1 MLGVRCWGWGRNF
14 RFFVSPILRFFP
26 RKRRT
31 AIAAKF
37 RRRSH
42 FLTTTWAIPR
52 QSNSAFFAEIRPRQV
67 LGSATWAMHEKFL
80 LYPRLGDKQNI
91 PPLLVPYFSP
101 IPKSMQNRH
110 PAFARLVEIMATLR
124 GPTGCP
130 WDREQTPDTLKPY
143 LVEETYEVLEAL
155 EAKNLHDFKEEL
167 GDLLLQIVF
176 HSQIMAEAG
185 AFTIEDVA
193 QAIGDKL
200 VRRHPHVF
208 SDVKVKDADEVVQNW
223 AKIKAQEKAGKAD
236 RSLLAGVPHGA
247 PALIQA
253 QRLGE
258 KASRV
263 GFDWSSAQE
272 VFHKVE
278 EEIQELAATLPNATT
293 ERQEHELGDLLFALT
308 SLARHLNIDAETAL
322 RKAGKRFS
330 TRFRYIEEK
339 LSEHSEDIH
348 HTSQFLQPRE

>member
-1 MLGVRCWGWGRNF
+1 MTNH
-14 RFFVSPILRFFP
+14 S
-26 RKRRT
+26 
-31 AIAAKF
+31 
-37 RRRSH
+37 
-42 FLTTTWAIPR
+42 
-52 QSNSAFFAEIRPRQV
+52 
-67 LGSATWAMHEKFL
+67 
-80 LYPRLGDKQNI
+80 
-91 PPLLVPYFSP
+91 
-101 IPKSMQNRH
+101 H

-155 EAKNLHDFKEEL
+155 EAKDLQGLKEEL

-176 HSQIMAEAG
+176 HSQLMAEAG
-185 AFTIEDVA
+185 VFTIDDVA

-208 SDVKVKDADEVVQNW
+208 GDVRVKDAGEVVQNW
-223 AKIKAQEKAGKAD
+223 AKIKAQEKADKAD
-236 RSLLAGVPHGA
+236 RSVLAGVPHGA

-258 KASRV
+258 KAARV
-263 GFDWSSAQE
+263 GFDWGSAQE

-278 EEIQELAATLPNATT
+278 EEIQELSVTLPTTAT
-293 ERQEHELGDLLFALT
+293 EQQEHELGDLLFALT

-330 TRFRYIEEK
+330 DRFRYIETK
-339 LSEHSEDIH
+339 LIDNGEDMH
-348 HTSQFLQPRE
+348 QSSLTRLEELWQEAKRTLG